1 MIPER
6 DMALIEKV
14 SKLEQDMIHT
24 NLGMKM
30 IVERVEQ
37 ELMDMKQAFD
47 HIKREEKL
55 IRKRLT
61 LLEEEKDAGKY
72 SKNYSPAISRHLHN
86 THKRIEY
93 NRID

>member
-37 ELMDMKQAFD
+37 ELMDMKQAVD

-61 LLEEEKDAGKY
+61 LLEEENDASKY
-72 SKNYSPAISRHLHN
+72 SKN
-86 THKRIEY
+86 
-93 NRID
+93 

>member
-6 DMALIEKV
+6 DMALIKKV

-47 HIKREEKL
+47 NIKREEKI

-61 LLEEEKDAGKY
+61 LLEEEKEAGRFRK
-72 SKNYSPAISRHLHN
+72 
-86 THKRIEY
+86 
-93 NRID
+93 

>member
-6 DMALIEKV
+6 DMALIDKV

-37 ELMDMKQAFD
+37 ELETSF
-47 HIKREEKL
+47 
-55 IRKRLT
+55 
-61 LLEEEKDAGKY
+61 
-72 SKNYSPAISRHLHN
+72 
-86 THKRIEY
+86 
-93 NRID
+93 

>member
-47 HIKREEKL
+47 NIKREEKI

-61 LLEEEKDAGKY
+61 LLEEEKEAGRFRK
-72 SKNYSPAISRHLHN
+72 
-86 THKRIEY
+86 
-93 NRID
+93 

>member
-14 SKLEQDMIHT
+14 SKLEQDTIHT

-47 HIKREEKL
+47 HIKREEKI

-61 LLEEEKDAGKY
+61 LLEEEKEAGRFRK
-72 SKNYSPAISRHLHN
+72 
-86 THKRIEY
+86 
-93 NRID
+93 

>member
-6 DMALIEKV
+6 DMALIKKV

-30 IVERVEQ
+30 VVERVEQ

-72 SKNYSPAISRHLHN
+72 SKN
-86 THKRIEY
+86 
-93 NRID
+93 

>member
-6 DMALIEKV
+6 DMALIDKV

-72 SKNYSPAISRHLHN
+72 LKTSLQLSPDISTILTR
-86 THKRIEY
+86 E
-93 NRID
+93 